1 MTGSRTYWTIA
12 NAQVLPA
19 ALFAHIPKGRIMK
32 FMTIVGFA
40 AALATTASASAQ
52 DAVEAAAEPTCSLHV
67 WPTIEG
73 QAQNFG
79 LLGPGLINQAINSGK
94 NMTNAEYMREALS
107 PRFQV
112 EAFKTI
118 DLPAEVG
125 MPAGTEVIFEVPI
138 ADRDITTKA
147 KTRLSESTEDCYAEL
162 IVTQNLYQKKMIYG
176 RSLNNRF
183 IFKDFRGGKEKTKMI
198 KGRGGNGI
206 KHFPPKT
213 VEDRPKADADLQRAF
228 IENFQEYAKRFK

>member
-1 MTGSRTYWTIA
+1 MIH
-12 NAQVLPA
+12 
-19 ALFAHIPKGRIMK
+19 FKGRIMK
-32 FMTIVGFA
+32 F
-40 AALATTASASAQ
+40 LTTAGVVTAMLFSASASAQ
-52 DAVEAAAEPTCSLHV
+52 DGCELHV

-73 QAQNFG
+73 QAQNIG
-79 LLGPGLINQAINSGK
+79 LLGPGVLNQAINGK
-94 NMTNAEYMREALS
+94 KNISNAEYMREALS

-118 DLPAEVG
+118 DLAASVG
-125 MPAGTEVIFEVPI
+125 MPEGTEVIYEQPI

-147 KTRLSESTEDCYAEL
+147 KTRLTDSDAECYAEL

-183 IFKDFRGGKEKTKMI
+183 IFKDFRGGLESTKMI

-206 KHFPPKT
+206 SEFPPET
-213 VEDRPKADADLQRAF
+213 EEDQPKADADLRRAF
-228 IENFQEYAKRFK
+228 LLNFEEYAKRFR